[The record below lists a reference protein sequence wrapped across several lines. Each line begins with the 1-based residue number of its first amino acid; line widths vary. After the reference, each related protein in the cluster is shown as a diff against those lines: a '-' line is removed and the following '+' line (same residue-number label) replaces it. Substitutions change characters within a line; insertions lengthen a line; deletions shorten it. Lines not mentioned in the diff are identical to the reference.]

1 MLGSEWGLTLDYPL
15 VMDRQFGSW
24 GGQPPQSPINKQN
37 KKQMNKFH
45 LLESEL
51 NILQDKTI
59 GLFKYGQNGKLE
71 LVVSENDGLLHTVA
85 IGSLGGLTET
95 HIPENKGIFR
105 KFPNGQTLL
114 EFKTNPYGLN
124 EFVKSFESNN

>member
-1 MLGSEWGLTLDYPL
+1 
-15 VMDRQFGSW
+15 
-24 GGQPPQSPINKQN
+24 
-37 KKQMNKFH
+37 MNKFH

-51 NILQDKTI
+51 NILQDQTI

-71 LVVSENDGLLHTVA
+71 LVVSENDGLLHTIT